1 MKLEGTFGGP
11 SLSSP
16 QKKELKK
23 RKKKDHVINYEVSSG
38 KNSSNK
44 DKQKDSQNFLILS
57 FVLWSNS
64 GLHYEQ
70 KLLGHG

>member
-1 MKLEGTFGGP
+1 VGHP
-11 SLSSP
+11 SP
-16 QKKELKK
+16 PPKKKELKK
-23 RKKKDHVINYEVSSG
+23 DHVDNYEVSSG

>member
-1 MKLEGTFGGP
+1 M
-11 SLSSP
+11 
-16 QKKELKK
+16 
-23 RKKKDHVINYEVSSG
+23 DNYEVSSG

-70 KLLGHG
+70 KLLGHGWWALPGGLIQKEGFHELLEGFRCR